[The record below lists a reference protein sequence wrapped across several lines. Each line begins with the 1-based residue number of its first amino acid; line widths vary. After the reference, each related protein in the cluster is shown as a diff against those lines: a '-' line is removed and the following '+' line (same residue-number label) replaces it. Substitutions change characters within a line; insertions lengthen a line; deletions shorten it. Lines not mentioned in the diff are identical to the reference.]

1 MEEHVPGLEA
11 VLVLDCGHFVT
22 RERPQELAQAM
33 MFFYHAMLAAGSPLF
48 ERSRHY
54 GLPTMPAK
62 PAAAWGVNAARLDL
76 SSVKS

>member
-22 RERPQELAQAM
+22 RERPEELAQAM
-33 MFFYHAMLAAGSPLF
+33 MHFFHSMLGSGSPLF

-54 GLPTMPAK
+54 QLPVRPVN
-62 PAAAWGVNAARLDL
+62 PLPNWGVNAARLDNE
-76 SSVKS
+76 